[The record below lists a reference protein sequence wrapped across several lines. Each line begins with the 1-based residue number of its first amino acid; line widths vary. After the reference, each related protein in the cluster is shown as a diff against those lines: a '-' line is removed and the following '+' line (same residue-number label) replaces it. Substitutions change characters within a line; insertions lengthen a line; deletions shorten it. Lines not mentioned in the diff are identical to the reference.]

1 MAYLE
6 IKDLC
11 KKYKDSEIIKNVSF
25 SVEEGE
31 VLSIIGLSGSGKTTT
46 LRCLASLE
54 EIDNG
59 VISINNE
66 TIYEGGVSLKES
78 EIANK
83 RSHFGLVFQSFNLFP
98 QYTAFENIKLPLSL
112 REKRN
117 KKKGLTVMTDSEI
130 NNLVNDLLEKI
141 NLKSRANAYPCEL
154 SGGESQRVAIARAI
168 ALNPDILLFDE
179 PTSALDPILSKEVL
193 KVINEIKNT
202 FKKTMIIVTHEMEFA
217 KRVSDKVVFM
227 NDGVIVE
234 EGTSKEIFENPKSDI
249 LKQFLKTFY
258 NIM

>member
-1 MAYLE
+1 
-6 IKDLC
+6 
-11 KKYKDSEIIKNVSF
+11 
-25 SVEEGE
+25 
-31 VLSIIGLSGSGKTTT
+31 
-46 LRCLASLE
+46 
-54 EIDNG
+54 
-59 VISINNE
+59 
-66 TIYEGGVSLKES
+66 
-78 EIANK
+78 
-83 RSHFGLVFQSFNLFP
+83 
-98 QYTAFENIKLPLSL
+98 
-112 REKRN
+112 
-117 KKKGLTVMTDSEI
+117 MTDSEI

-234 EGTSKEIFENPKSDI
+234 EGTTKEIFENPKSDI
-249 LKQFLKTFY
+249 LKQFLKTFD

>member
-6 IKDLC
+6 IKDLS
-11 KKYKDSEIIKNVSF
+11 KKYSDNEIIKNVSF
-25 SVEEGE
+25 SLEEGE

-59 VISINNE
+59 EISINGE
-66 TIYEGGVSLKES
+66 TIYKGGVSLKES
-78 EIANK
+78 EINER

-117 KKKGLTVMTDSEI
+117 KKKGQPYLSDEEI
-130 NNLVNDLLEKI
+130 NNLVNDLLDKI
-141 NLKSRANAYPCEL
+141 NLTQRASAYPCEL

-193 KVINEIKNT
+193 KVINDIKKT

-217 KRVSDKVVFM
+217 RRVSDRVVFM
-227 NDGVIVE
+227 NDGVIIE
-234 EGTSKEIFENPKSDI
+234 EGTSKEIFENPKTDI
-249 LKQFLKTFY
+249 LKQFLKTFD
-258 NIM
+258 NIV